1 MDSLS
6 SDEESL
12 TDYSPPVS
20 ANYFYDSAVPGW
32 VNIEQD
38 IITIRYDRRDQEYWE
53 TDSDENE
60 IYTVLMDSDTVSIRS
75 YSDSESDSES
85 DYEGLSDRMRY
96 SDPWYCFDWKRQ
108 SLFFNILLVKTM

>member
-1 MDSLS
+1 MESDYSLS
-6 SDEESL
+6 SDEEST

-38 IITIRYDRRDQEYWE
+38 IITIRYDHRDQEDWE

-60 IYTVLMDSDTVSIRS
+60 THTVNTDSDTVSIRT
-75 YSDSESDSES
+75 YSDSES
-85 DYEGLSDRMRY
+85 DYEEMSDTERF
-96 SDPWYCFDWKRQ
+96 SGPWARFD
-108 SLFFNILLVKTM
+108 